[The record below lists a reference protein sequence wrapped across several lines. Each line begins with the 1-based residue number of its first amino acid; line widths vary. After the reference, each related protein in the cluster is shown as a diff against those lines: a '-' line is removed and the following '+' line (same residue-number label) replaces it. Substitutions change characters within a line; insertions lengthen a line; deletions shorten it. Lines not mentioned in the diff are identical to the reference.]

1 MGVVSNLRQLRS
13 IYNYSK
19 GRAALKVINSL
30 EKHSK
35 NFINLSPFVV
45 ISSKGKNGHA
55 DVSPRGDSVGF
66 VKIQDDKT
74 IIIPDR
80 SGNNRLDTLENI
92 IFDPSV
98 GTLFFIPGINT
109 VLRINGNAFIEDSLE
124 IRAQFEI
131 NNNIPK
137 TCIIINIEEIFMHCA
152 KAGRVAT
159 WRVVLQW
166 RLRSARGQRPSA
178 ILAGEGHRRVRAQA
192 PRRSR
197 QSRRNGMAPRAR
209 KCVRSVCT

>member
-45 ISSKGKNGHA
+45 ISSKGKNGRA

-152 KAGRVAT
+152 KA
-159 WRVVLQW
+159 LM
-166 RLRSARGQRPSA
+166 RSSFWDHSKYLSQTEFPTISKIINDQLNSEDDEQNHEQEDKRYKKQIIEFG
-178 ILAGEGHRRVRAQA
+178 
-192 PRRSR
+192 
-197 QSRRNGMAPRAR
+197 
-209 KCVRSVCT
+209 

>member
-35 NFINLSPFVV
+35 NFINLSPFIV

-152 KAGRVAT
+152 KA
-159 WRVVLQW
+159 LM
-166 RLRSARGQRPSA
+166 RSSFWDHSKYLSQTEFPTISKIINDQLNSEDDEQNHEQEDKRYKKQIIEFG
-178 ILAGEGHRRVRAQA
+178 
-192 PRRSR
+192 
-197 QSRRNGMAPRAR
+197 
-209 KCVRSVCT
+209 

>member
-19 GRAALKVINSL
+19 GRAALKIINSL

-35 NFINLSPFVV
+35 NFINLSPFVA

-152 KAGRVAT
+152 KA
-159 WRVVLQW
+159 LM
-166 RLRSARGQRPSA
+166 RSSFWDHSKYLSQTEFPTISKIINDQLNSEDDEQNHKQEDKRYKKQIIEFG
-178 ILAGEGHRRVRAQA
+178 
-192 PRRSR
+192 
-197 QSRRNGMAPRAR
+197 
-209 KCVRSVCT
+209 

>member
-45 ISSKGKNGHA
+45 ISSKGKNGSA

-109 VLRINGNAFIEDSLE
+109 VLRINGNAFIEDSWE

-152 KAGRVAT
+152 KA
-159 WRVVLQW
+159 LM
-166 RLRSARGQRPSA
+166 RSSFWDNSKYLSKTEFPKISKIINDQLNSEDDEQNHEQEDKRYKKQIIEFG
-178 ILAGEGHRRVRAQA
+178 
-192 PRRSR
+192 
-197 QSRRNGMAPRAR
+197 
-209 KCVRSVCT
+209 

>member
-66 VKIQDDKT
+66 VKIQDEKT

-109 VLRINGNAFIEDSLE
+109 VLRINGNAFIEDNLE
-124 IRAQFEI
+124 IRAQFKV

-137 TCIIINIEEIFMHCA
+137 TCIIINIEEILCI
-152 KAGRVAT
+152 
-159 WRVVLQW
+159 VL
-166 RLRSARGQRPSA
+166 RHS
-178 ILAGEGHRRVRAQA
+178 
-192 PRRSR
+192 
-197 QSRRNGMAPRAR
+197 
-209 KCVRSVCT
+209 

>member
-1 MGVVSNLRQLRS
+1 MGVVSNIEQLRS

-19 GRAALKVINSL
+19 GRADLKVINSL

-55 DVSPRGDSVGF
+55 DVSPRGDSIGF

-152 KAGRVAT
+152 KA
-159 WRVVLQW
+159 LM
-166 RLRSARGQRPSA
+166 RSSFWDHSKYLSQTDFPTISKIINDQLNSEDDEQNHEQEDKRYKKQIIEFG
-178 ILAGEGHRRVRAQA
+178 
-192 PRRSR
+192 
-197 QSRRNGMAPRAR
+197 
-209 KCVRSVCT
+209 

>member
-1 MGVVSNLRQLRS
+1 MVSNLRQLRS

-66 VKIQDDKT
+66 VKIQDEKT

-137 TCIIINIEEIFMHCA
+137 TCIIINIEKIFMHCA
-152 KAGRVAT
+152 KA
-159 WRVVLQW
+159 LM
-166 RLRSARGQRPSA
+166 RSSFWDHSKYLSQTEFPTISKIINDQLNSEDDEQNHEQEDKRYKKQIIEFG
-178 ILAGEGHRRVRAQA
+178 
-192 PRRSR
+192 
-197 QSRRNGMAPRAR
+197 
-209 KCVRSVCT
+209 

>member
-1 MGVVSNLRQLRS
+1 MGVVSNIEQLRS

-55 DVSPRGDSVGF
+55 DVSPRGDSIGF

-137 TCIIINIEEIFMHCA
+137 TCIIINIEEIFMHCS
-152 KAGRVAT
+152 KA
-159 WRVVLQW
+159 LM
-166 RLRSARGQRPSA
+166 RSSFWDHSKYLSQTDFPTISKIINDQLNSEDDEQNHEQEDKRYKKQIIEFG
-178 ILAGEGHRRVRAQA
+178 
-192 PRRSR
+192 
-197 QSRRNGMAPRAR
+197 
-209 KCVRSVCT
+209 

>member
-1 MGVVSNLRQLRS
+1 MGVVSNIEQLRS

-137 TCIIINIEEIFMHCA
+137 TCIIINVEEIFMHCA
-152 KAGRVAT
+152 KA
-159 WRVVLQW
+159 LM
-166 RLRSARGQRPSA
+166 RSSFWDHSKYLSQTEFPTITKIINDQLNSEDDEQNHEQEEKRYKKQIIEFG
-178 ILAGEGHRRVRAQA
+178 
-192 PRRSR
+192 
-197 QSRRNGMAPRAR
+197 
-209 KCVRSVCT
+209 

>member
-19 GRAALKVINSL
+19 GRAASKIINSL
-30 EKHSK
+30 EKHYK

-152 KAGRVAT
+152 KA
-159 WRVVLQW
+159 LM
-166 RLRSARGQRPSA
+166 RSSFWDHSKYLSQTEFPTISKIINDQLNSEDDEQNHEQEDKRYKKQIIEFG
-178 ILAGEGHRRVRAQA
+178 
-192 PRRSR
+192 
-197 QSRRNGMAPRAR
+197 
-209 KCVRSVCT
+209 

>member
-1 MGVVSNLRQLRS
+1 MGVVSNLKQLRS

-19 GRAALKVINSL
+19 GRAAVKVISSL

-124 IRAQFEI
+124 IRAQFKI

-152 KAGRVAT
+152 KA
-159 WRVVLQW
+159 LM
-166 RLRSARGQRPSA
+166 RSSFWDHSKYLSQTDFPTISKIINDQLNSEDDEQNHEQEDKRYKKQIIEFG
-178 ILAGEGHRRVRAQA
+178 
-192 PRRSR
+192 
-197 QSRRNGMAPRAR
+197 
-209 KCVRSVCT
+209 

>member
-1 MGVVSNLRQLRS
+1 MVVVRNIEQLRS

-19 GRAALKVINSL
+19 GRAALKIINSL

-35 NFINLSPFVV
+35 NFINLSPFVA

-152 KAGRVAT
+152 KA
-159 WRVVLQW
+159 LM
-166 RLRSARGQRPSA
+166 RSSFWDHSKYLSQTEFPTISKIINDQLNSEDDEQNHKQEDKRYKKQIIEFG
-178 ILAGEGHRRVRAQA
+178 
-192 PRRSR
+192 
-197 QSRRNGMAPRAR
+197 
-209 KCVRSVCT
+209 

>member
-1 MGVVSNLRQLRS
+1 MGVVSNLKQLRS

-19 GRAALKVINSL
+19 GRAAAKVISSL

-45 ISSKGKNGHA
+45 ISSKGKNGYA

-109 VLRINGNAFIEDSLE
+109 VLRINGNAFIEDNLE
-124 IRAQFEI
+124 IRAQFKI
-131 NNNIPK
+131 NNNVPK

-152 KAGRVAT
+152 KA
-159 WRVVLQW
+159 LM
-166 RLRSARGQRPSA
+166 RSSFWDHSKYLSQTEFPTISKIINDQLNSEEDEQNHEQEDKRYKKQIIEFG
-178 ILAGEGHRRVRAQA
+178 
-192 PRRSR
+192 
-197 QSRRNGMAPRAR
+197 
-209 KCVRSVCT
+209 

>member
-1 MGVVSNLRQLRS
+1 MGVVSNIEQLRS

-137 TCIIINIEEIFMHCA
+137 TCIIINIEEIFMHCS
-152 KAGRVAT
+152 KA
-159 WRVVLQW
+159 LM
-166 RLRSARGQRPSA
+166 RSSFWDHSKYLSQTDFPTISKIINDQLNSEDDEQNHQQEDKRYKKQIIEFG
-178 ILAGEGHRRVRAQA
+178 
-192 PRRSR
+192 
-197 QSRRNGMAPRAR
+197 
-209 KCVRSVCT
+209 

>member
-1 MGVVSNLRQLRS
+1 MGVISNIEQLRS
-13 IYNYSK
+13 IYNYPK
-19 GRAALKVINSL
+19 GRAALKEKNSL
-30 EKHSK
+30 EKYSK
-35 NFINLSPFVV
+35 NFINLYPFVV

-109 VLRINGNAFIEDSLE
+109 VLRINGNALIEDNLE
-124 IRAQFEI
+124 IRAQFKV

-152 KAGRVAT
+152 KA
-159 WRVVLQW
+159 LM
-166 RLRSARGQRPSA
+166 RSSFWDHSKYLSQTEFPTISKIINDQLNSEDDEQNHEQEDKRYKKQIIEFG
-178 ILAGEGHRRVRAQA
+178 
-192 PRRSR
+192 
-197 QSRRNGMAPRAR
+197 
-209 KCVRSVCT
+209 

>member
-1 MGVVSNLRQLRS
+1 MGVVNNLRQLRS

-45 ISSKGKNGHA
+45 ISSKGKNGRA

-66 VKIQDDKT
+66 VKIKDDKT

-152 KAGRVAT
+152 KA
-159 WRVVLQW
+159 LM
-166 RLRSARGQRPSA
+166 RSSFWDHSKYLSQTEFPTISKIINDQLNSEDDEQNHEQEDKRYKKQIIEFG
-178 ILAGEGHRRVRAQA
+178 
-192 PRRSR
+192 
-197 QSRRNGMAPRAR
+197 
-209 KCVRSVCT
+209 

>member
-109 VLRINGNAFIEDSLE
+109 VLRINGNAFIEDNLE
-124 IRAQFEI
+124 IGAQFKV

-152 KAGRVAT
+152 KA
-159 WRVVLQW
+159 LM
-166 RLRSARGQRPSA
+166 RSSFWDHSKYLSQTEFPTISKIINDQLNSEDDEQNHEQEDIRYKKQIIKFG
-178 ILAGEGHRRVRAQA
+178 
-192 PRRSR
+192 
-197 QSRRNGMAPRAR
+197 
-209 KCVRSVCT
+209 

>member
-45 ISSKGKNGHA
+45 ISSKGKNGQA

-66 VKIQDDKT
+66 VKIQDEKT

-152 KAGRVAT
+152 KA
-159 WRVVLQW
+159 LM
-166 RLRSARGQRPSA
+166 RSSFWDHSKYLSQTDFPTISKIINDQLNSEDDEQNHEQEDKRYKKQIIEFG
-178 ILAGEGHRRVRAQA
+178 
-192 PRRSR
+192 
-197 QSRRNGMAPRAR
+197 
-209 KCVRSVCT
+209 

>member
-1 MGVVSNLRQLRS
+1 MGVVSNFRQLRS

-124 IRAQFEI
+124 IRAQFKI

-152 KAGRVAT
+152 KA
-159 WRVVLQW
+159 LM
-166 RLRSARGQRPSA
+166 RSSFWDHSKYLSQTDFPIISKIINDQLNSEDDEQNHQQEDKRYKKQIIEFG
-178 ILAGEGHRRVRAQA
+178 
-192 PRRSR
+192 
-197 QSRRNGMAPRAR
+197 
-209 KCVRSVCT
+209 

>member
-45 ISSKGKNGHA
+45 ISSKGKNGRA

-124 IRAQFEI
+124 SRAQFEI

-152 KAGRVAT
+152 KA
-159 WRVVLQW
+159 LM
-166 RLRSARGQRPSA
+166 RSSFWDHSKYLSQTEFPTISKIINDQLNSEDDEQNHEQEDKRYKKQIIEFG
-178 ILAGEGHRRVRAQA
+178 
-192 PRRSR
+192 
-197 QSRRNGMAPRAR
+197 
-209 KCVRSVCT
+209 

>member
-19 GRAALKVINSL
+19 NRASLKVINSL

-66 VKIQDDKT
+66 VNIQDDKT

-152 KAGRVAT
+152 KA
-159 WRVVLQW
+159 LM
-166 RLRSARGQRPSA
+166 RSSFWDHSKYLSQTEFPTISKIINDQLNSEDDEQNHEQEDKRYKKQIIEFG
-178 ILAGEGHRRVRAQA
+178 
-192 PRRSR
+192 
-197 QSRRNGMAPRAR
+197 
-209 KCVRSVCT
+209 

>member
-66 VKIQDDKT
+66 VKIQDEKT

-109 VLRINGNAFIEDSLE
+109 VLRINGNAFIEDNLE
-124 IRAQFEI
+124 IRAQFKI
-131 NNNIPK
+131 NNNVPK

-152 KAGRVAT
+152 KA
-159 WRVVLQW
+159 LM
-166 RLRSARGQRPSA
+166 RSSFWDHSKYLPQTKFPTISKIINDQLNSEDDEQNHEQEDKRYKKQIIEFG
-178 ILAGEGHRRVRAQA
+178 
-192 PRRSR
+192 
-197 QSRRNGMAPRAR
+197 
-209 KCVRSVCT
+209 

>member
-1 MGVVSNLRQLRS
+1 MGVVSNLKQLRS

-152 KAGRVAT
+152 KA
-159 WRVVLQW
+159 LM
-166 RLRSARGQRPSA
+166 RSSFWDHSKYLPQTKFPTISKIINDQLNSEDDEQNYEQEDKRYKKQIIEFG
-178 ILAGEGHRRVRAQA
+178 
-192 PRRSR
+192 
-197 QSRRNGMAPRAR
+197 
-209 KCVRSVCT
+209 

>member
-66 VKIQDDKT
+66 VKIQDEKT

-152 KAGRVAT
+152 KA
-159 WRVVLQW
+159 LM
-166 RLRSARGQRPSA
+166 RSSFWDHSKYLSQTEFPTISKIINDQLNSEDDEQNHEQENKRYKNK
-178 ILAGEGHRRVRAQA
+178 L
-192 PRRSR
+192 
-197 QSRRNGMAPRAR
+197 
-209 KCVRSVCT
+209 

>member
-1 MGVVSNLRQLRS
+1 MGAVNNLRQLRS

-66 VKIQDDKT
+66 VKIQDEKT

-152 KAGRVAT
+152 KA
-159 WRVVLQW
+159 LM
-166 RLRSARGQRPSA
+166 RSSFWDHSKYLSQTEFPTISKIINDQLNSEDDEQNHEQEDKRYKKQIIEFG
-178 ILAGEGHRRVRAQA
+178 
-192 PRRSR
+192 
-197 QSRRNGMAPRAR
+197 
-209 KCVRSVCT
+209 

>member
-152 KAGRVAT
+152 KA
-159 WRVVLQW
+159 LM
-166 RLRSARGQRPSA
+166 RSSFWDHSKYLPQTKFPTISKIINDQLNSEDDEQNHEQEDIRYKKQIIKFG
-178 ILAGEGHRRVRAQA
+178 
-192 PRRSR
+192 
-197 QSRRNGMAPRAR
+197 
-209 KCVRSVCT
+209 

>member
-55 DVSPRGDSVGF
+55 DVSPRGDSIGF

-152 KAGRVAT
+152 KA
-159 WRVVLQW
+159 LM
-166 RLRSARGQRPSA
+166 RSSFWDHSKYLSQIEFPTISKINNDQLNSEDDEQNHEQEDKRYKKQIIEFG
-178 ILAGEGHRRVRAQA
+178 
-192 PRRSR
+192 
-197 QSRRNGMAPRAR
+197 
-209 KCVRSVCT
+209 

>member
-1 MGVVSNLRQLRS
+1 MGVVNNLRQLRS

-45 ISSKGKNGHA
+45 ISSKGKNGRA

-152 KAGRVAT
+152 KA
-159 WRVVLQW
+159 LM
-166 RLRSARGQRPSA
+166 RSSFWDHSKYLSQTEFPTISKIINDQLNSEDDEQNHEQEDKRYKKQIIEFG
-178 ILAGEGHRRVRAQA
+178 
-192 PRRSR
+192 
-197 QSRRNGMAPRAR
+197 
-209 KCVRSVCT
+209 

>member
-1 MGVVSNLRQLRS
+1 MDVVSNIEQLRS

-80 SGNNRLDTLENI
+80 SGNNRLDTL
-92 IFDPSV
+92 
-98 GTLFFIPGINT
+98 
-109 VLRINGNAFIEDSLE
+109 
-124 IRAQFEI
+124 
-131 NNNIPK
+131 
-137 TCIIINIEEIFMHCA
+137 
-152 KAGRVAT
+152 
-159 WRVVLQW
+159 
-166 RLRSARGQRPSA
+166 
-178 ILAGEGHRRVRAQA
+178 
-192 PRRSR
+192 
-197 QSRRNGMAPRAR
+197 
-209 KCVRSVCT
+209 

>member
-66 VKIQDDKT
+66 VKIQDEKT

-152 KAGRVAT
+152 KA
-159 WRVVLQW
+159 LM
-166 RLRSARGQRPSA
+166 RSSFWDHSKYLSQTDFPTISKIINDQLNSEDDEQNHQQEDKRYKKQIIEFG
-178 ILAGEGHRRVRAQA
+178 
-192 PRRSR
+192 
-197 QSRRNGMAPRAR
+197 
-209 KCVRSVCT
+209 

>member
-1 MGVVSNLRQLRS
+1 MGVVSNIEQLRS

-19 GRAALKVINSL
+19 GRAALKVINRL

-152 KAGRVAT
+152 KA
-159 WRVVLQW
+159 LM
-166 RLRSARGQRPSA
+166 RSSFWDHSKYLSQTEFPTISKIINDQLNSEDDEQNHEQEEKRYKKQNIKKG
-178 ILAGEGHRRVRAQA
+178 
-192 PRRSR
+192 
-197 QSRRNGMAPRAR
+197 
-209 KCVRSVCT
+209 

>member
-98 GTLFFIPGINT
+98 GTLFFIPGINM

-152 KAGRVAT
+152 KA
-159 WRVVLQW
+159 LM
-166 RLRSARGQRPSA
+166 RSSFWDHSKYLSQTEFPTISKIINDQLNSENDEQNHEQEDKRYKKQIIEFG
-178 ILAGEGHRRVRAQA
+178 
-192 PRRSR
+192 
-197 QSRRNGMAPRAR
+197 
-209 KCVRSVCT
+209 

>member
-1 MGVVSNLRQLRS
+1 MGVVSNIEQLRS
-13 IYNYSK
+13 ISNYWK

-45 ISSKGKNGHA
+45 ISSKGKNGRA

-66 VKIQDDKT
+66 VKIKDDKT

-152 KAGRVAT
+152 KA
-159 WRVVLQW
+159 LM
-166 RLRSARGQRPSA
+166 RSSFWDHSKYLSQTDFPTISKIINDQLNSEDDEQNHEQEDKRYKKQIIEFG
-178 ILAGEGHRRVRAQA
+178 
-192 PRRSR
+192 
-197 QSRRNGMAPRAR
+197 
-209 KCVRSVCT
+209 

>member
-1 MGVVSNLRQLRS
+1 M
-13 IYNYSK
+13 
-19 GRAALKVINSL
+19 
-30 EKHSK
+30 
-35 NFINLSPFVV
+35 

-66 VKIQDDKT
+66 VKIQDEKT

-152 KAGRVAT
+152 KA
-159 WRVVLQW
+159 LM
-166 RLRSARGQRPSA
+166 RSSFWDHSKYLSQTEFPTISKIINDQLNSEDDEQNHEQEDTRYKKQIIKFG
-178 ILAGEGHRRVRAQA
+178 
-192 PRRSR
+192 
-197 QSRRNGMAPRAR
+197 
-209 KCVRSVCT
+209 

>member
-152 KAGRVAT
+152 KA
-159 WRVVLQW
+159 LM
-166 RLRSARGQRPSA
+166 RSSFGDHSKYLSQTEFPTISKIINDQLNSEDDEQNHEQEDKRYKKQIIEFG
-178 ILAGEGHRRVRAQA
+178 
-192 PRRSR
+192 
-197 QSRRNGMAPRAR
+197 
-209 KCVRSVCT
+209 

>member
-1 MGVVSNLRQLRS
+1 MGVVSNIEQLRS

-35 NFINLSPFVV
+35 NFINLSPFFV

-152 KAGRVAT
+152 KA
-159 WRVVLQW
+159 LM
-166 RLRSARGQRPSA
+166 RSSFWDHSKYLSQTEFPTISKIINDQLNSEDDEQNHEQEDKRYKKQIIEFG
-178 ILAGEGHRRVRAQA
+178 
-192 PRRSR
+192 
-197 QSRRNGMAPRAR
+197 
-209 KCVRSVCT
+209 

>member
-1 MGVVSNLRQLRS
+1 MGVVNNLRQLRS

-45 ISSKGKNGHA
+45 ISSKGKNGRA

-152 KAGRVAT
+152 KAIM
-159 WRVVLQW
+159 
-166 RLRSARGQRPSA
+166 RSSFWDHSKYLSQTEFPTISKIINDQLNSEDDEQNHEQEDKRYKKQIIEFG
-178 ILAGEGHRRVRAQA
+178 
-192 PRRSR
+192 
-197 QSRRNGMAPRAR
+197 
-209 KCVRSVCT
+209 